1 MHKEKEVMVEVNGE
15 ELYGEGVLLIEEED
29 EVKDM
34 DGVQFRQTKLK
45 TELQHM
51 EIKMEMMEIKYR
63 TMVDNISVPWFPWKL
78 KMSSLKQKCPLW

>member
-1 MHKEKEVMVEVNGE
+1 M
-15 ELYGEGVLLIEEED
+15 EED

-34 DGVQFRQTKLK
+34 DGVQVRQTKLK

-63 TMVDNISVPWFPWKL
+63 TMVDNILVPWK
-78 KMSSLKQKCPLW
+78 